1 MEQNSTSAFARLL
14 ATEDIRVQHL
24 LEAETA
30 SFDVVDRVLT
40 LPKWKNMSA
49 NLYDMLIGHEVAHA
63 LWTPGD
69 LAEDGEHLAAAVEID
84 PDNPMRAM
92 GFLNVVEDA
101 RIERLIKDKYPGIR
115 RDFVS
120 GYRWLW
126 DNMDLFQTVIEEQ
139 GGISNMMLTDRLNL
153 HFKLGIMGII
163 TVPFSDEERT
173 FVDRMERTVSF
184 DDVMDLTRDLYEH
197 EKNAAQDRPQTS
209 QVEMDEIGEGEDQGD
224 ARGMSRPKTEDV
236 LGGGLDQLRQK
247 KRTHRDNGEGP
258 SVMPTPNLDTIV
270 VDHNEIEELLT
281 HPRTRWDNDRSDNEP
296 ELNARD
302 AGVEKARNASEVRFS
317 EWVQTETKT
326 VNYLVKQ
333 FELRKAADEHK
344 RTMITKSG
352 RLDTVK
358 MINYKWSEDIF
369 GKNMIVREGKNRGFV
384 FMLGWSGSMG
394 EVMEP
399 TVKQALLLC
408 MFCQKAGVPF
418 ELYAF
423 SSTSKAS
430 DGTWFPKPDWEE
442 DSTGTI
448 SRDHWVGQRSLD
460 ATAHNMVNNMQMLH
474 FLSSSRDRRTQT
486 RDMKNLFYLGEALK
500 GRYCYDALQ
509 WNGGSA
515 VIHCALDLGGTPLDE
530 GIICL
535 HHLLPEFRRRSGVQ
549 ILNAV
554 ILTDGD
560 GHCHMN
566 DVIYNPILRRNF
578 GDHPTHGDRPDT
590 TTSLLLSLKETT
602 GCNLIGMYLYA
613 GVQIANCYGWFDDG
627 DNGDPGDWRCEWE
640 AKSQFIKDAQRSW
653 KKENFFV
660 ATGHKATAYDE
671 AYIIAATKEIEDEI
685 DIPDDASHAKMRNAF
700 VKGMAQRSM
709 SRILSNRLVDRIAC

>member
-40 LPKWKNMSA
+40 LPKWKNMSS

-115 RDFVS
+115 RDFVA

-126 DNMDLFQTVIEEQ
+126 DNMDLFQSVIEEQ
-139 GGISNMMLTDRLNL
+139 GGLSNMTLADRLNL

-163 TVPFSDEERT
+163 TVPFSDDERT
-173 FVDRMERTVSF
+173 FVDRMEQATTW

-197 EKNAAQDRPQTS
+197 AKNEAQNQPQTGKDQWIES
-209 QVEMDEIGEGEDQGD
+209 PDGEPGQKMDNKGASAPVTDD
-224 ARGMSRPKTEDV
+224 L
-236 LGGGLDQLRQK
+236 LGGGLDELRQH
-247 KRTHRDNGEGP
+247 KRQYQNDAPP
-258 SVMPTPNLDTIV
+258 SVMPTPNLDKIIIEA
-270 VDHNEIEELLT
+270 DEIEEMISR
-281 HPRTRWDNDRSDNEP
+281 PRSRYDSKNSTDCAEKDR
-296 ELNARD
+296 LNGLAR
-302 AGVEKARNASEVRFS
+302 AASETRFN
-317 EWVQTETKT
+317 EWMRTETKT

-333 FELRKAADEHK
+333 FELRKAADEHQ

-369 GKNMIVREGKNRGFV
+369 GKNMVVREGKNHGFV
-384 FMLGWSGSMG
+384 FMLDWSGSMT
-394 EVMEP
+394 EVLDP
-399 TVKQALLLC
+399 TVKQALMLC
-408 MFCQKAGVPF
+408 MFCQKIGVPF

-423 SSTSKAS
+423 TSNSKAK
-430 DGTWFPKPDWEE
+430 DGTWFPVYGYEE
-442 DSTGTI
+442 GESTF
-448 SRDHWVGQRSLD
+448 SEDHWENDDPEASVSNL
-460 ATAHNMVNNMQMLH
+460 QMLH
-474 FLSSSRDRRTQT
+474 FLSSSRGRKSVT
-486 RDMKNLFYLGEALK
+486 RDMKNLFFLAEAIK
-500 GRYCYDALQ
+500 GRWGYENPI
-509 WNGGSA
+509 WGGGAAS
-515 VIHCALDLGGTPLDE
+515 VHDGLDLSGTPLDE
-530 GIICL
+530 GIICM
-535 HHLLPEFRRRSGVQ
+535 HHILPEFRRRTGVQ
-549 ILNAV
+549 ILNMV
-554 ILTDGD
+554 VLTDGD
-560 GHCHMN
+560 GHCHLN
-566 DVIYNPILRRNF
+566 PVIYNPILKRNF
-578 GDHPTHGDRPDT
+578 GDHPSHVTPGGEADT
-590 TTSLLLSLKETT
+590 TNSLLLSLKETS

-613 GVQIANCYGWFDDG
+613 GANISNCWGWFG
-627 DNGDPGDWRCEWE
+627 DKTGRHIDRWNISYNDERYV
-640 AKSQFIKDAQRSW
+640 KDANKTW

-671 AYIIAATKEIEDEI
+671 AYIIAATTEIEDEI
-685 DIPDDASHAKMRNAF
+685 EIPDDASHAKMRNAF

-709 SRILSNRLVDRIAC
+709 SRVLSNRLVDRIAC